1 NRGASD
7 GSVTRAPG
15 SNQARPL
22 PQRSD
27 TGDNPADRRRART
40 MAQTALLRRIESV
53 ENEAQRVFKVQR
65 EAYLRHPYP
74 TYEERLAA
82 LKALERVLVDN
93 AAAIAEAV
101 NADFG
106 HRSVEESLMAEVFA
120 SVDGIRDARKRLKKW
135 MKPQRRHI
143 SLMYATGSNRVVPQ
157 PKGVVGVVAPW
168 NYPLFLTAGPLT
180 SIIAAGNRA
189 MVKMATN
196 SQHLCRL
203 LADKVREVLPEELV
217 AILPGVR
224 AQDFSTLPYDHI
236 IFTGSA
242 DAGRTVM
249 RSAAENLTP
258 VTLELGGKSPTI
270 VCDDFDVDEAASRI
284 LYAKFLNAGQ
294 TCLAPDYLLVPEGK
308 RDQLVAAAKRILPE
322 RYPDTNQPSYTS
334 VIDEKSYRRLRAT
347 LEDARQK
354 GAEIVPLV
362 PAMSFNDGLRKI
374 PPHLVLNVNDG
385 MTIMQDEIFG
395 PLLPVKTYRSL
406 DEVIAY
412 VNGRD
417 RPLGFYVFTND
428 KATEEK
434 LVYSTI
440 SGGVTVNNC
449 MLHVA
454 QHDMPFGG
462 IGSSGMGH
470 YHGYEGF
477 LEFSKLRPVFKIP
490 RLSLLHMFYP
500 PYKKRHRQVLD
511 LLIKY
516 KR

>member
-1 NRGASD
+1 
-7 GSVTRAPG
+7 
-15 SNQARPL
+15 
-22 PQRSD
+22 
-27 TGDNPADRRRART
+27 
-40 MAQTALLRRIESV
+40 MAQTAQLRRIDLTD
-53 ENEAQRVFKVQR
+53 NEAQRVFKLQR

-74 TYEERLAA
+74 SYEERRENLY
-82 LKALERVLVDN
+82 KLERILVDN
-93 AAAIAEAV
+93 ATAIAEAI

-106 HRSVEESLMAEVFA
+106 HRAFEESMMAELFT

-135 MKPQRRHI
+135 MRPQKRHVSI
-143 SLMYATGSNRVVPQ
+143 LFATGSNRVIPQ

-180 SIIAAGNRA
+180 SILAAGNRA

-203 LADKVREVLPEELV
+203 LAEKVRAVFPEDTV

-258 VTLELGGKSPTI
+258 VTLELGGKSPTVI
-270 VCDDFDVDEAASRI
+270 CDDFDVDEAASRI

-308 RDQLVAAAKRILPE
+308 REQLVAAAKRIMPE

-334 VIDEKSYRRLRAT
+334 VIDEKSYKRLRAT

-354 GAEIVPLV
+354 GAQVVPLV
-362 PAMSFNDGLRKI
+362 PGMTFNDQLRKI
-374 PPHLVLNVNDG
+374 PPHMVLDVTDD
-385 MTIMQDEIFG
+385 MTIMQEEIFG
-395 PLLPVKTYRSL
+395 PLLPVKTYRTI
-406 DEVIAY
+406 DDVIAY

-428 KATEEK
+428 AATEEK

-477 LEFSKLRPVFKIP
+477 LEFSKLRPVFKNP
-490 RLSLLHMFYP
+490 RLSMLHMFYP
-500 PYKKRHRQVLD
+500 PYTAWQRTVLSG
-511 LLIKY
+511 LIKY
-516 KR
+516 KP

>member
-1 NRGASD
+1 
-7 GSVTRAPG
+7 
-15 SNQARPL
+15 
-22 PQRSD
+22 
-27 TGDNPADRRRART
+27 
-40 MAQTALLRRIESV
+40 MAQTAQLRRIDV
-53 ENEAQRVFKVQR
+53 TENEAQRVFKLQR

-74 TYEERLAA
+74 SYEERRENLY
-82 LKALERVLVDN
+82 KLERILVDN
-93 AAAIAEAV
+93 ATAIADAI
-101 NADFG
+101 NTDFG
-106 HRSVEESLMAEVFA
+106 HRAFEETMMAELFT
-120 SVDGIRDARKRLKKW
+120 SVDGIRDARKRLRKW
-135 MKPQRRHI
+135 MRPQKRHV
-143 SLMYATGSNRVVPQ
+143 SVLFATGSNRVIPQ

-180 SIIAAGNRA
+180 SILAAGNRA

-203 LADKVREVLPEELV
+203 LADKCRAVFPEDTV

-258 VTLELGGKSPTI
+258 VTLELGGKSPTV

-362 PAMSFNDGLRKI
+362 PNATFNDQLRKI
-374 PPHLVLNVNDG
+374 PPHLVLNVTDE
-385 MTIMQDEIFG
+385 MTIMREEIFG

-417 RPLGFYVFTND
+417 RPLGFYIFTND

-462 IGSSGMGH
+462 VGSSGMGH

-477 LEFSKLRPVFKIP
+477 LEFSKLRPVFKNP

-500 PYKKRHRQVLD
+500 PYVPRHRRLLD

>member
-1 NRGASD
+1 
-7 GSVTRAPG
+7 
-15 SNQARPL
+15 
-22 PQRSD
+22 
-27 TGDNPADRRRART
+27 
-40 MAQTALLRRIESV
+40 MAQTAQLRRIEV
-53 ENEAQRVFKVQR
+53 AENEAQRIFALQR
-65 EAYLRHPYP
+65 QAYLRHPYAS
-74 TYEERLAA
+74 YEERRQNLD
-82 LKALERVLVDN
+82 KLERILVDN
-93 AAAIAEAV
+93 ATAIAEAIS
-101 NADFG
+101 ADFG
-106 HRSVEESLMAEVFA
+106 HRAFEESMIAELFT
-120 SVDGIRDARKRLKKW
+120 SVDGLRDTRKRLRKW
-135 MKPQRRHI
+135 MRPQRRHV
-143 SLMYATGSNRVVPQ
+143 SVLFATGSNRVIPQ
-157 PKGVVGVVAPW
+157 PKGVVGVVSPW
-168 NYPLFLTAGPLT
+168 NYPLFLTMSPLT
-180 SIIAAGNRA
+180 SILAAGNRA

-203 LADKVREVLPEELV
+203 LAEKCRAVFPEDTL

-224 AQDFSTLPYDHI
+224 AQDFSTLPFDHI

-294 TCLAPDYLLVPEGK
+294 TCLAPDYLFLPEGK
-308 RDQLVAAAKRILPE
+308 RDQFVAAAQRIMPA

-362 PAMSFNDGLRKI
+362 PGAAFNDELRKI
-374 PPHLVLNVNDG
+374 PPHLVLDPTED
-385 MTIMQDEIFG
+385 MKIMQEEIFG
-395 PLLPVKTYRSL
+395 PLLPVRTYRSL
-406 DEVIAY
+406 DEVIAA
-412 VNGRD
+412 VNAKD

-434 LVYSTI
+434 LLYSTI
-440 SGGVTVNNC
+440 SGGVSINNC

-462 IGSSGMGH
+462 IGASGMGH

-477 LEFSKLRPVFKIP
+477 LEFSKLRPVFTNP
-490 RLSLLHMFYP
+490 RLSLLHLFYP
-500 PYKKRHRQVLD
+500 PYTGMTRRLLG
-511 LLIKY
+511 LLIRY